1 MHQLGLFD
9 APPLARSCDPLTS
22 TTAAAEIAP
31 QLVGCRLVALEAAR
45 YVVRQYGDATA
56 NEIAVRAASMSCRP
70 AETFR
75 KRVHELVR
83 LGRLIVAGER
93 KCSTTGRMARTFRV
107 KD

>member
-1 MHQLGLFD
+1 MNQLSLFD
-9 APPLARSCDPLTS
+9 HFNVARKNDPLTS

-31 QLVGCRLVALEAAR
+31 QLVGCRVVALEAAR
-45 YVVRQYGDATA
+45 YVARQYGDATA
-56 NEIAVRAASMSCRP
+56 NEIAARAASMSYRP

-93 KCSTTGRMARTFRV
+93 KCSTTGRMARTFRAT
-107 KD
+107 D